1 MLTDTTGHSDT
12 PQDAGWE
19 VLSDVNGGSNNYVE
33 IMLEPGQDDVN
44 VTWVVRPAAVGT
56 TPFYAAIHHGGSST
70 PYFGITAEPLAV
82 IVEQVPENLPQLD
95 PNFTPPTSRIIGEST
110 TLEITTL
117 RAEQLT
123 VEWRYDGGPLNVQSL
138 NSTESNVWSTEFP
151 AALQPS
157 TIQWRVILD
166 GEGPIQTT
174 PWFTLISE
182 EPSWEVDQLAVYMQ
196 AFALLTFVAGLVLVL
211 QSRFTRR
218 DEIKAYDQ
226 TMQILPNGAL
236 DGEDLTDESSGP
248 PIPASGLPD
257 GWNKEQ
263 WSWYGD
269 DYLAGKYGGEQA

>member
-1 MLTDTTGHSDT
+1 M
-12 PQDAGWE
+12 
-19 VLSDVNGGSNNYVE
+19 
-33 IMLEPGQDDVN
+33 
-44 VTWVVRPAAVGT
+44 
-56 TPFYAAIHHGGSST
+56 
-70 PYFGITAEPLAV
+70 
-82 IVEQVPENLPQLD
+82 
-95 PNFTPPTSRIIGEST
+95 
-110 TLEITTL
+110 
-117 RAEQLT
+117 
-123 VEWRYDGGPLNVQSL
+123 
-138 NSTESNVWSTEFP
+138 
-151 AALQPS
+151 
-157 TIQWRVILD
+157 IL
-166 GEGPIQTT
+166 
-174 PWFTLISE
+174 WFIFIFE